1 MVNSLPTNAGDAVSI
16 PESGRCP
23 GGGNG
28 SPSWYS
34 CLEKEDKKRRGQS
47 RLVGCSPWGHKESD
61 MTAHTDTRA
70 MGQAWAEHQGRTVN
84 RTDNSPCPE
93 EGDTY

>member
-1 MVNSLPTNAGDAVSI
+1 MQETQFRSLNREDALEEETA
-16 PESGRCP
+16 P
-23 GGGNG
+23 
-28 SPSWYS
+28 WYS